1 MARVALIDYGAGN
14 LRSVA
19 NALAHLGVGFEIAT
33 NPEVVT
39 AADKVVFP
47 GVGAAASCMRELRSL
62 GLVEALRSLGRPVL
76 GLCLG
81 MQVLTESSAEG
92 GEGVE
97 CLGIIPGRSERFGT
111 AVKVPQMGWNTVRPL
126 RDDPLFAGIPAG
138 EHFYF
143 LHAYRVRTSPEHVL
157 AETEYDGT
165 YPSAVRRANFWG
177 VQFHPEKSGPAG
189 LRLLR
194 NFIERC

>member
-1 MARVALIDYGAGN
+1 MAHVALIDYGAGN

-19 NALAHLGVGFEIAT
+19 NALEHLGADFEVTAD
-33 NPEVVT
+33 PEVVAS
-39 AADKVVFP
+39 AAKVVFP
-47 GVGAAASCMRELRSL
+47 GVGAAASCVRELAAR
-62 GLVEALRSLGRPVL
+62 GLVEAIRSQRGRVL
-76 GLCLG
+76 GICLG

-92 GEGVE
+92 AEAVP
-97 CLGIIPGRSERFGT
+97 CLGILPGRTERFGT
-111 AVKVPQMGWNTVRPL
+111 GVKVPQMGWNTVAPR

-157 AETEYDGT
+157 AETEYDGP
-165 YPSAVRRANFWG
+165 YASAVRRANFWG

-194 NFIERC
+194 NFLDRC